1 MRTGIIFAAAAMA
14 AVAAL
19 GDAPGSVTN
28 KNGDIQKGMVRWSA
42 RDKAYVIA
50 REGVELQVKASE
62 VSELS
67 IDKPAGFD
75 QAVEK
80 VNGKKD
86 VASAIP
92 VLDKIVKSYR
102 HLQWDIVA
110 GRYLAQ
116 AYLATGKPDA
126 ALQVCQDIIATDSS
140 AAYKGDL
147 APAYW
152 SSLLALGKT
161 TQLEMA
167 LDRAFKTGD
176 RYSSGAAFIVRG
188 DMIMKDGNE
197 SPDAARK
204 ALTDGYLRVVLLY
217 KDEKIAPKLR
227 PEALYKAA
235 RCFDKLQHA
244 GRQQAMLDDL
254 KRNYPQSPWAA
265 E

>member
-1 MRTGIIFAAAAMA
+1 MRTGIIFAAVAMVAA
-14 AVAAL
+14 AAL
-19 GDAPGSVTN
+19 GDAPGSVTD
-28 KNGDIQKGMVRWSA
+28 KNGETLKGMVRWSA

-50 REGVELQVKASE
+50 ASNSELQVKASD
-62 VSELS
+62 VQELN

-75 QAVEK
+75 QAAEK
-80 VNGKKD
+80 VDGKKD
-86 VASAIP
+86 AAAAIP
-92 VLDKIVKSYR
+92 VLEKIVKSYR
-102 HLQWDIVA
+102 RLQWDVTA

-126 ALQVCQDIIATDSS
+126 ALKTCQDIIGTDSS

-152 SSLLALGKT
+152 SALLALGKT
-161 TQLEMA
+161 SQLETA
-167 LDRAFKTGD
+167 LERAFKTGD

-197 SPDAARK
+197 SRDAARK

-217 KDEKIAPKLR
+217 KDENIAAKLR

-235 RCFDKLQHA
+235 RCFDKLQQA
-244 GRQQAMLDDL
+244 GRQQAMLDEL
-254 KRNYPQSPWAA
+254 KRNYPQSSWAA

>member
-1 MRTGIIFAAAAMA
+1 MRTGIIIAVAAMA
-14 AVAAL
+14 AAAAL

-28 KNGDIQKGMVRWSA
+28 KSGETLRGIVRWSA
-42 RDKAYVIA
+42 RDKAYVVA
-50 REGVELQVKASE
+50 NNNSELQVKAAD
-62 VSELS
+62 VSKLD
-67 IDKPAGFD
+67 IDKPSEFD

-86 VASAIP
+86 AAAAIP
-92 VLDKIVKSYR
+92 VLEKIVKGYR
-102 HLQWDIVA
+102 HLQWDVSA

-116 AYLATGKPDA
+116 AYLVAGKPDA
-126 ALQVCQDIIATDSS
+126 ALKACQEVIATDSS

-152 SSLLALGKT
+152 STLLALGKT
-161 TQLEMA
+161 TQLETA
-167 LDRAFKTGD
+167 LERAFKTGD

-197 SPDAARK
+197 STDAARR

-217 KDEKIAPKLR
+217 RDEGVAAKLR

-235 RCFDKLQHA
+235 RCFDKLQQS
-244 GRQQAMLDDL
+244 GRQQAMLDEL

>member
-62 VSELS
+62 VSELN

-86 VASAIP
+86 AASAIP

-102 HLQWDIVA
+102 RLQWDLVA

-116 AYLATGKPDA
+116 A
-126 ALQVCQDIIATDSS
+126 CQDIIATDSS

-161 TQLEMA
+161 TQLETA

-188 DMIMKDGNE
+188 DMILKDGNE
-197 SPDAARK
+197 SQDAARK

-217 KDEKIAPKLR
+217 KDEKIAAKLR
-227 PEALYKAA
+227 PEALYKEP
-235 RCFDKLQHA
+235 L
-244 GRQQAMLDDL
+244 GRRMRSLHT
-254 KRNYPQSPWAA
+254 S
-265 E
+265 

>member
-62 VSELS
+62 VSELN

-86 VASAIP
+86 AASAIP

-102 HLQWDIVA
+102 RLQWDLVA

-116 AYLATGKPDA
+116 AYLATGKP
-126 ALQVCQDIIATDSS
+126 
-140 AAYKGDL
+140 
-147 APAYW
+147 
-152 SSLLALGKT
+152 LLALGKT
-161 TQLEMA
+161 TQLETA

-188 DMIMKDGNE
+188 DMILKDGNE

-217 KDEKIAPKLR
+217 KDEKIAAKLR

-235 RCFDKLQHA
+235 RCFDKLQQA

>member
-1 MRTGIIFAAAAMA
+1 MRTHLIIALCALAAQMA
-14 AVAAL
+14 A
-19 GDAPGSVTN
+19 GDVTGSVTSQ
-28 KNGDIQKGMVRWSA
+28 NGDVLKGSIRWSA

-62 VSELS
+62 VSELN

-86 VASAIP
+86 AASAIP

-102 HLQWDIVA
+102 RLQWDLVA

-126 ALQVCQDIIATDSS
+126 ALQTCQDIIATDSS

-161 TQLEMA
+161 TQLETA

-188 DMIMKDGNE
+188 DMILKDGNRR
-197 SPDAARK
+197 D
-204 ALTDGYLRVVLLY
+204 
-217 KDEKIAPKLR
+217 
-227 PEALYKAA
+227 
-235 RCFDKLQHA
+235 
-244 GRQQAMLDDL
+244 
-254 KRNYPQSPWAA
+254 
-265 E
+265 

>member
-62 VSELS
+62 VSELN

-86 VASAIP
+86 AASAIP

-102 HLQWDIVA
+102 RLQWDLVA

-126 ALQVCQDIIATDSS
+126 ALQTCQDIIATDSS
-140 AAYKGDL
+140 AAYK
-147 APAYW
+147 AYW

-161 TQLEMA
+161 TQLETA

-188 DMIMKDGNE
+188 DMILKDGNE
-197 SPDAARK
+197 SQDAARK

-217 KDEKIAPKLR
+217 KDEKIAAKLR

-235 RCFDKLQHA
+235 RCFDKLQQA

>member
-1 MRTGIIFAAAAMA
+1 MRTGIMMAMAAMA
-14 AVAAL
+14 AAVAL
-19 GDAPGSVTN
+19 GNAPGSVTN
-28 KNGDIQKGMVRWSA
+28 KSGETLKGMVRWSA
-42 RDKAYVIA
+42 RDKAYVVA
-50 REGVELQVKASE
+50 NNNSELQVKGTDVA
-62 VSELS
+62 ELN

-92 VLDKIVKSYR
+92 VLDKIVKGYR
-102 HLQWDIVA
+102 RLQWDLVA

-126 ALQVCQDIIATDSS
+126 ALQTCQDIIGTDST

-152 SSLLALGKT
+152 SALLALGKT
-161 TQLEMA
+161 TQLETA
-167 LDRAFKTGD
+167 LSHAFKTGD

-197 SPDAARK
+197 SQDAARK

-217 KDEKIAPKLR
+217 KEESVAAKLR

-235 RCFDKLQHA
+235 RCFDKLQQA
-244 GRQQAMLDDL
+244 GRQQAMLDEL